1 MAHAP
6 ADILVTA
13 RDAAGN
19 VNTRGGDKLT
29 LSLVSRPGSHVH
41 IRTQVLDERNGRY
54 IVRYTPSASGPL
66 HLQLHIGKE
75 TLGKVLAVKVPH
87 PNPNPNPN
95 PNPIP
100 NPIPNPNPNPIPNP
114 NPNPARPDRVG

>member
-1 MAHAP
+1 VVAGKTHAPSCLLEGDGLSRAVAHAP

-66 HLQLHIGKE
+66 HLQ
-75 TLGKVLAVKVPH
+75 A
-87 PNPNPNPN
+87 
-95 PNPIP
+95 
-100 NPIPNPNPNPIPNP
+100 
-114 NPNPARPDRVG
+114 